1 MWCCHCQQDVPAV
14 ARSAEGPLV
23 CPRCDADFDTD
34 CDADIDA
41 DFDPAADLIQAC
53 AHPTDTGVSL
63 DSVASEPNLTPPINL
78 LEREETHRHLRHI
91 GRRLRTAYR
100 HDPGFG
106 AAPPPR
112 NWGPEALAS
121 LTGLEH
127 VRAVKRRSSHP
138 AVDDRSPTFTSR
150 LIGLLLVAGV
160 AGFVGGAGLLVW
172 AAAFQ
177 LPGPWQWG
185 MTATIGAEGA
195 LILGLTWMAGRLWRN
210 SRQLNRQL
218 AGVEGQL
225 HDIEHLTGSLAGSRM
240 SSSQH
245 YYDHFNQGASSQ
257 MLLANLRGQVDQ
269 LASKISA

>member
-23 CPRCDADFDTD
+23 CLRCDADFDTD
-34 CDADIDA
+34 
-41 DFDPAADLIQAC
+41 FDSNADLAQAC
-53 AHPTDTGVSL
+53 THPADTGVSL
-63 DSVASEPNLTPPINL
+63 DSVDSRPDLTPPINL
-78 LEREETHRHLRHI
+78 LEREETHRHLRRI

-121 LTGLEH
+121 PTGLEH
-127 VRAVKRRSSHP
+127 LRAVKRRSSHA
-138 AVDDRSPTFTSR
+138 AVDDCSPTFTSR
-150 LIGLLLVAGV
+150 LVGLLLVAGV
-160 AGFVGGAGLLVW
+160 IGFAGGAGLLVW

-225 HDIEHLTGSLAGSRM
+225 HEIEHLTGSLAGSRM

-245 YYDHFNQGASSQ
+245 YYDHFNQGASSH

-269 LASKISA
+269 LAERMALR

>member
-1 MWCCHCQQDVPAV
+1 MSPIPC
-14 ARSAEGPLV
+14 ARLGGKDTPEESFYRVVSAIVGTDDNGNMYVLDP
-23 CPRCDADFDTD
+23 DAYQVQVFD
-34 CDADIDA
+34 
-41 DFDPAADLIQAC
+41 
-53 AHPTDTGVSL
+53 S
-63 DSVASEPNLTPPINL
+63 
-78 LEREETHRHLRHI
+78 I
-91 GRRLRTAYR
+91 GRHLRTAYR

-121 LTGLEH
+121 PTTGVEH
-127 VRAVKRRSSHP
+127 LRAVKERSSHA
-138 AVDDRSPTFTSR
+138 AVDDCSPTFTSR
-150 LIGLLLVAGV
+150 LVGLLLVAGV
-160 AGFVGGAGLLVW
+160 IGFAGGAGLLVW

-185 MTATIGAEGA
+185 MTATIAAEGA

-218 AGVEGQL
+218 AGFENQL
-225 HDIEHLTGSLAGSRM
+225 DEIEHLTGSLAGSRM

-245 YYDHFNQGASSQ
+245 YYDHFNQGASSH

-269 LASKISA
+269 LASRMGV

>member
-14 ARSAEGPLV
+14 ARAVEGPLI
-23 CPRCDADFDTD
+23 CPRCDEEFETEFKAASRFAD
-34 CDADIDA
+34 
-41 DFDPAADLIQAC
+41 AC
-53 AHPTDTGVSL
+53 AHPADTGVSL
-63 DSVASEPNLTPPINL
+63 DSVDSTPDLAPPINL
-78 LEREETHRHLRHI
+78 LEREETHRHLRRI

-100 HDPGFG
+100 HDPDFG
-106 AAPPPR
+106 TAPPPR
-112 NWGPEALAS
+112 SWGPEALAS
-121 LTGLEH
+121 PADVEQLQA
-127 VRAVKRRSSHP
+127 VRRRSTRA
-138 AVDDRSPTFTSR
+138 AVNHSSPTFTSR

-160 AGFVGGAGLLVW
+160 AGFAGGAGLLVW

-185 MTATIGAEGA
+185 MTATIAAEGA

-218 AGVEGQL
+218 EGVEGQL
-225 HDIEHLTGSLAGSRM
+225 HDIERMTGSLASSRM
-240 SSSQH
+240 SCSQH

-269 LASKISA
+269 LAGRLAG